1 MINALTK
8 KRSQEYRS
16 SDIATRDE
24 SRYSFNLYLWKLNF
38 PLHRL
43 AGLFTFT
50 IYSGK
55 EEKKKKFPSQSFNE
69 FNAGNSTPATVDTR
83 FFIVYDRFCA
93 VEWMGPPMNA
103 LSASRDVLQRTL
115 RILTQMTRGR
125 GAYKRAAQ
133 VSSLLEAVFNRS
145 PWNYA
150 AYNAYTVSANFEA
163 FLPLLPPSR
172 RRRFVKTQQISIIL
186 PFSLDGKN
194 FSSSDE
200 QCPSVFKRRVSVRA
214 PWGRKWP
221 FAAILFRG
229 FLRIFVSRGFF
240 FLLFLNNLG

>member
-1 MINALTK
+1 M
-8 KRSQEYRS
+8 
-16 SDIATRDE
+16 
-24 SRYSFNLYLWKLNF
+24 NF

-55 EEKKKKFPSQSFNE
+55 EEEDEKRKNFPSQSFNE

-125 GAYKRAAQ
+125 GACKRAAQ

-172 RRRFVKTQQISIIL
+172 RRRRFVKAQQILLVFHFRSMEKISSRDNYYRYYSDNHRSIAIS
-186 PFSLDGKN
+186 FDANSIVHTVYIHDR
-194 FSSSDE
+194 
-200 QCPSVFKRRVSVRA
+200 SVKLRS
-214 PWGRKWP
+214 G
-221 FAAILFRG
+221 G
-229 FLRIFVSRGFF
+229 F
-240 FLLFLNNLG
+240 